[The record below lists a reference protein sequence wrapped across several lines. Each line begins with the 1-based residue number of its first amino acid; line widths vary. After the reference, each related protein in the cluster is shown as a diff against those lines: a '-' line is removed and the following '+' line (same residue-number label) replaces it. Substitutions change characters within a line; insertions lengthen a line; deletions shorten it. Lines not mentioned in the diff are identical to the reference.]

1 MVVLITNVTDGPG
14 KKPKEVRVYNKRLR
28 PGTDIRVDAKYVD
41 AKVRKLE
48 DAGFIVIGPVPAW
61 YADYA
66 AKRQTKN
73 LSSGQVA
80 EKLKAEKAHKAKRKA
95 AKMATSAPKSAPA
108 PAPAPAPVVTAS
120 ISDKV
125 EVSDSSSV
133 SEKKG
138 SKKNKKRG

>member
-28 PGTDIRVDAKYVD
+28 PGASIRVDAKYVD

-73 LSSGQVA
+73 LSSEQVKK
-80 EKLKAEKAHKAKRKA
+80 KLEEQRAREAKKA
-95 AKMATSAPKSAPA
+95 APVAKPAAPA
-108 PAPAPAPVVTAS
+108 SVVRADL
-120 ISDKV
+120 SDTV
-125 EVSDSSSV
+125 AVSADEVST
-133 SEKKG
+133 EKKDR
-138 SKKNKKRG
+138 KKNKKR